1 MRAVIFWLCFAAALI
16 SGFFTVI
23 GLYIAA
29 GLLAVLIAA
38 VTENLAEDYKVK
50 VSYEKLFLH
59 KGEAPAVIFSGKKR
73 LRGTVLCEN
82 LVTGERS
89 ANVVDIKSGGR
100 YELPAQDNC
109 GGLLIRFMSF
119 RRSDLLGIT
128 KRTAVCYAEESITVL
143 PDPIGA
149 EIYDIAEAA
158 VGENEPDGAREARP
172 DEPLRRVNLKLTHR
186 FGKPYLNTYT
196 PERTGDLW
204 LYADYGA
211 GDRAGI
217 LAEQICGL
225 AQVLTEQG
233 IDYGLAVPYGED
245 GFKFIENADSEA
257 VMSEVLRFPMYKQ
270 VGDGFLEKLCGR
282 IDDGR
287 IIAFSRKTGF
297 SDERLTVIDGG

>member
-89 ANVVDIKSGGR
+89 ANVVDIKCGGR

-149 EIYDIAEAA
+149 EIYDIAETA

-225 AQVLTEQG
+225 GQVLTEQG

-282 IDDGR
+282 IEDGR

>member
-1 MRAVIFWLCFAAALI
+1 
-16 SGFFTVI
+16 
-23 GLYIAA
+23 
-29 GLLAVLIAA
+29 
-38 VTENLAEDYKVK
+38 
-50 VSYEKLFLH
+50 
-59 KGEAPAVIFSGKKR
+59 
-73 LRGTVLCEN
+73 
-82 LVTGERS
+82 
-89 ANVVDIKSGGR
+89 
-100 YELPAQDNC
+100 
-109 GGLLIRFMSF
+109 MSF
-119 RRSDLLGIT
+119 RRSDLIGIT

-158 VGENEPDGAREARP
+158 AGENEPDGAREARP

-225 AQVLTEQG
+225 GQVLTEQG

-257 VMSEVLRFPMYKQ
+257 VMNEVLRFPMYKQ

>member
-1 MRAVIFWLCFAAALI
+1 
-16 SGFFTVI
+16 
-23 GLYIAA
+23 
-29 GLLAVLIAA
+29 
-38 VTENLAEDYKVK
+38 
-50 VSYEKLFLH
+50 
-59 KGEAPAVIFSGKKR
+59 
-73 LRGTVLCEN
+73 
-82 LVTGERS
+82 
-89 ANVVDIKSGGR
+89 VVDIKGGGR

-128 KRTAVCYAEESITVL
+128 KRTAVCYAEESVTVL

-149 EIYDIAEAA
+149 EIYDIAETA

-225 AQVLTEQG
+225 GQVLTEQG

>member
-1 MRAVIFWLCFAAALI
+1 MKAVIFWLCFVAALI

-89 ANVVDIKSGGR
+89 ANVVDIKGGGR

-109 GGLLIRFMSF
+109 GVLLIRFMSF

-225 AQVLTEQG
+225 GQVLTEQG

-257 VMSEVLRFPMYKQ
+257 VMNEVLKFPMYKQ

>member
-100 YELPAQDNC
+100 YELPTQDNC

-225 AQVLTEQG
+225 GQVLTEQG
-233 IDYGLAVPYGED
+233 IDYSLAVPYGED

>member
-89 ANVVDIKSGGR
+89 ANVVDIKGGGR

-225 AQVLTEQG
+225 GQVLTEQG

>member
-1 MRAVIFWLCFAAALI
+1 MKVVIFWLCFAAALI

-59 KGEAPAVIFSGKKR
+59 KGEAPAAIFSGKKR

-89 ANVVDIKSGGR
+89 ANVVDIKGGGR
-100 YELPAQDNC
+100 YELHAQDNC

-225 AQVLTEQG
+225 GQVLTEQG

>member
-89 ANVVDIKSGGR
+89 ANVVDIKGGGR

-119 RRSDLLGIT
+119 RRSDLIGIT
-128 KRTAVCYAEESITVL
+128 KRTAVCYAKESITVL

-225 AQVLTEQG
+225 GQVLTEQG

>member
-225 AQVLTEQG
+225 GQVLTEQG

-245 GFKFIENADSEA
+245 GFKLIENADSEA
-257 VMSEVLRFPMYKQ
+257 VMNEVLRFPMYKQ

>member
-1 MRAVIFWLCFAAALI
+1 MKVVIFWLCFAAALI

-59 KGEAPAVIFSGKKR
+59 KGEAPAAIFSGKKR

-89 ANVVDIKSGGR
+89 ANVVDIKVGGR
-100 YELPAQDNC
+100 YELPVQDNC

-225 AQVLTEQG
+225 GQVLTEQG

>member
-225 AQVLTEQG
+225 GQVLTEQG

-245 GFKFIENADSEA
+245 GFKLIENADSEA

-287 IIAFSRKTGF
+287 IRAFSRKTGF